1 MSSFIT
7 TTVTETIETGTT
19 TYISTGSGT
28 AWSGDQLVDTGAAF
42 QTDGVSAGDVVKNT
56 SRFEK
61 TMMSFQNWP
70 SHLSHFCKNSYLHS
84 Y

>member
-42 QTDGVSAGDVVKNT
+42 QTDGVCQK
-56 SRFEK
+56 E
-61 TMMSFQNWP
+61 
-70 SHLSHFCKNSYLHS
+70 
-84 Y
+84 